1 MPSLLFSTLS
11 TSCCARIMRHNI
23 RFVLLFTIVAS
34 FACQSNPYKQGKV
47 LYDFHCG
54 GCHSEDGSGLAQ
66 LIPALDTTSEY
77 FHNAGKLVCLIRIG
91 LPLNKATGQQ
101 MPPNTALSETELTN
115 LINYLGHRF
124 QGKEQ
129 WVNFNEIRGLA
140 ASCQSPEAPR

>member
-1 MPSLLFSTLS
+1 
-11 TSCCARIMRHNI
+11 MRNKI
-23 RFVLLFTIVAS
+23 IFIFIIAITIC
-34 FACQSNPYKQGKV
+34 FACKSNPYKQGKV

-77 FHNAGKLVCLIRIG
+77 FHHAGKLVCLIRIG
-91 LPLNKATGQQ
+91 LPLNKSTGQL

-115 LINYLGHRF
+115 LINYLGYRF

-140 ASCQSPEAPR
+140 ASCQSSDAPR